1 MQELLIIKLHDYLA
15 VHYPDLLLTLEE
27 EGQKEAFIREK
38 VTGISGEMEAMLAAD
53 TPAYMIEVHCMD
65 VLIASLGPSKYDYVC
80 NILEE
85 EFEERFT
92 VLEARGILLFEIINI
107 IQRCGSSFEAF
118 EEDDRMLRYEIID
131 TVADYFAHPET
142 ISHGV

>member
-27 EGQKEAFIREK
+27 EGKKEVFIKEK
-38 VTGISGEMEAMLAAD
+38 LAGISGELESMLAGD

-65 VLIASLGPSKYDYVC
+65 VLIASLGPSKYDYIY

-92 VLEARGILLFEIINI
+92 VLESQGILLYEIINI
-107 IQRCGSSFEAF
+107 IQSCGALLDAF
-118 EEDDRMLRYEIID
+118 DEEDRLLRYEVIGSI
-131 TVADYFAHPET
+131 ADYFANPET